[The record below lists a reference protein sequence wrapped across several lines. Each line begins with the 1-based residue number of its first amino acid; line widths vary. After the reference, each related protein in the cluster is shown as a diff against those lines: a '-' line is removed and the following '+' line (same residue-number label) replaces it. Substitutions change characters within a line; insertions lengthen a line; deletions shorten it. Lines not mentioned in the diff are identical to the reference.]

1 MKIARYIGAFAVAS
15 VCFVQAP
22 VVFARGGG
30 AANLMNSP
38 GYQRAQKESR
48 ERYLARYY
56 GSQGQP
62 VNRRKKARH
71 R

>member
-1 MKIARYIGAFAVAS
+1 MRFFVIFPAVWFCLLAAFSLPAH
-15 VCFVQAP
+15 
-22 VVFARGGG
+22 ARGGG

-48 ERYLARYY
+48 ERYLSQYY
-56 GSQGQP
+56 GTQP
-62 VNRRKKARH
+62 QSVHRRKKKKH